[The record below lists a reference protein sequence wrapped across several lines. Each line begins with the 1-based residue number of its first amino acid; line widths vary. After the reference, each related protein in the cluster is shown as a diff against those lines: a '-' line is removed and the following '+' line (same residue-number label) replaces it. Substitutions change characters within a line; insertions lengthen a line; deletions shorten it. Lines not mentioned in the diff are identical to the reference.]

1 MPIACPARCFAQSY
15 YQDLLL
21 MLHHVEIYV
30 SNLEQ
35 SRAFW
40 AWLLT
45 RLDYTQSATW
55 EQGFSFKKGDT
66 YLTFVQVEAKYLDIS
81 YHRCRVGLNHLAFA
95 VPTRPEVDDFH
106 RALVEKQ
113 IPLLYEEKY
122 PFAGGEDYY
131 AVFFEDPDRM
141 KVEVASLV

>member
-1 MPIACPARCFAQSY
+1 
-15 YQDLLL
+15 

-35 SRAFW
+35 ARAFW
-40 AWLLT
+40 SWLLT

-66 YLTFVQVEAKYLDIS
+66 YLTFVQVETQYLDVS

-95 VPTRPEVDDFH
+95 VPTRPEVDAFH
-106 RALVEKQ
+106 RALIEKQ
-113 IPLLYEEKY
+113 IPLLYEDKY

-131 AVFFEDPDRM
+131 AVFFEYPDRM
-141 KVEVASLV
+141 KVEVVSLI

>member
-1 MPIACPARCFAQSY
+1 
-15 YQDLLL
+15 

-30 SNLEQ
+30 SNLDQ

-40 AWLLT
+40 SWLLGK
-45 RLDYTQSATW
+45 LHYDQSATW
-55 EQGFSFKKGDT
+55 AQGFSFKKGDT
-66 YLTFVQVEAKYLDIS
+66 YLTFVQVEAQYLDVS

-95 VPTRPEVDDFH
+95 VPTRAEVDDFH
-106 RALVEKQ
+106 QALLAQQ
-113 IPLLYEEKY
+113 IPLLYDEKF

-141 KVEVASLV
+141 KVEIVSLI